1 MNIIEASTFVLMG
14 EDVCRITTLKTKVY
28 LSYSEGEF
36 KIQGCSGLG
45 GCKINRTIGFED
57 MHSGDWTIDAPKL
70 HSFEEAL
77 KALKNGK
84 YIQRKNSYPF
94 GLQPTTPNPIVGLE
108 QMRSNSSFRWND
120 VLGNDWIIIDN
131 ENVEGE

>member
-1 MNIIEASTFVLMG
+1 MNKLDNFESFAWI
-14 EDVCRITTLKTKVY
+14 
-28 LSYSEGEF
+28 LS
-36 KIQGCSGLG
+36 KRQDSGAAGLQD
-45 GCKINRTIGFED
+45 FED
-57 MHSGDWTIDAPKL
+57 TTNEDQTAPNTPNL

-94 GLQPTTPNPIVGLE
+94 GLQSTPNPIVGLE

-120 VLGNDWIIIDN
+120 VLGNDWIIHYNILEK
-131 ENVEGE
+131 ENKK